1 MEKKLNMKNDK
12 KAVDELMEVL
22 KEKVKFY
29 RTPTNQLYM
38 EIDDPNML
46 NTLVLVEEAQVL
58 HWIRSHCY
66 EIYGQIL
73 TSAECKQIQDYFKM
87 LAYMKGEEIKL
98 FHRVMKENDA
108 IYYDFGSRTEVLK
121 IDREEISYI
130 PVKKPMF
137 IRNKI
142 FKAQTEPK
150 MATKPRE
157 FIGYLKK
164 HFNLKEEKDC
174 ILLSTFL
181 VSCFW
186 GKEIFHPILQ
196 VFGEKG
202 SAKSTSLRRIQDL
215 IDPHT
220 IDLYALPKKEDDVAI
235 CLSSNYMTCFDNVSY
250 ISYNISDLLCRNCTG
265 GVQMKRELFS
275 NTGQSILELQSIV
288 CFNGTGQ
295 NISKSDLADRT
306 LFVELERIK
315 SDQIRTEKELKEA
328 WKEDLSDILGA
339 LYNAVQGVLRDESEL
354 ENTCP
359 IRLIDFYKVAVKAG
373 KQFGYTEEEV
383 RKAFVENKIYADKE
397 IVTGTPILNVIVEI
411 LKTDK
416 NIEMSMTE
424 FYAVLKDCFIKD
436 YAMEARAFPKAP
448 NYLSR
453 YLNENRSNLY
463 DLGISYEIKNTGKF
477 RKIHIWL
484 MK

>member
-1 MEKKLNMKNDK
+1 MKNDK

-108 IYYDFGSRTEVLK
+108 IYYDFGSRTEILK

-215 IDPHT
+215 IDSHT

-295 NISKSDLADRT
+295 NISKSDLA
-306 LFVELERIK
+306 
-315 SDQIRTEKELKEA
+315 
-328 WKEDLSDILGA
+328 DILGA

-484 MK
+484 HQ